1 MAILIQVRMPLS
13 VLIGTILPPEATTI
27 PSKVLRRVITM
38 PLYFSSMVT
47 APPIV
52 AQKIVMRGM
61 TLITLSMM

>member
-1 MAILIQVRMPLS
+1 
-13 VLIGTILPPEATTI
+13 
-27 PSKVLRRVITM
+27 M

-52 AQKIVMRGM
+52 AQKIVMRRM